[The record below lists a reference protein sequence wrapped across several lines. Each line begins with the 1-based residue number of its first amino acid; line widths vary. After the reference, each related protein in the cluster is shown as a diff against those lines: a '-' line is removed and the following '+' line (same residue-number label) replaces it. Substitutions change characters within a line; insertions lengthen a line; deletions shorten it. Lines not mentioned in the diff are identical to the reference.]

1 MAYFKNLTDKIP
13 QLLSLLDKD
22 ERWLIL
28 VNADPDAL
36 ASALALKRIMV
47 RRVMDV
53 GIGNVNEI
61 MRPDNLAM
69 VRLLRIPLQKVTSN
83 LIVQYDRFALV
94 DSQPHH
100 HPMFQEI
107 KFSLV
112 IDHHPV
118 SQDHP
123 VSAEFQDIR
132 PGYGANSTILTEYL
146 YNLKIRPGKLLAT
159 ALVYGIK
166 TDTQS
171 FERPFADTDI
181 KAFKYLTKF
190 YNSSLLQKIIRSE
203 LHKDWL
209 KYFCQAFKKVK
220 FLGNGLGVCLGN
232 VESPDILVI
241 LADFFLQ
248 IHNISWD
255 MVGGV
260 YDNKLI
266 VIFRGDGLRRDIGK
280 LAAKMFA
287 NYGPAGGHKAMA
299 RAEILLENL
308 NNMHPQQFMWHRFY
322 CVRSKKSIK
331 RKESSLACCK
341 E

>member
-13 QLLSLLDKD
+13 QLLNLLDKQ

-28 VNADPDAL
+28 INADPDAL
-36 ASALALKRIMV
+36 SSALALKRIMA
-47 RRVMDV
+47 RRVLDV
-53 GIGNVNEI
+53 GIGHINEI
-61 MRPDNLAM
+61 SRPDNLAM
-69 VRLLRIPLQKVTSN
+69 IRLLRIPTKKVTSN

-100 HPMFQEI
+100 HPSFQEI
-107 KFSLV
+107 DFSIV
-112 IDHHPV
+112 IDHHPL
-118 SQDHP
+118 SSEHP
-123 VSAEFQDIR
+123 VEADFQDIR
-132 PGYGANSTILTEYL
+132 PDYGANATILTEYL

-171 FERPFADTDI
+171 FERPFAETDI

-190 YNSSLLQKIIRSE
+190 YNSLLLQKIIRSE
-203 LHKDWL
+203 FHKDWL
-209 KYFCQAFKKVK
+209 KYFCQAFRKLK

-260 YDNKLI
+260 YDNKLV
-266 VIFRGDGLRRDIGK
+266 VIFRGDGLRRDMGK
-280 LAAKMFA
+280 LAMKMFSD
-287 NYGPAGGHKAMA
+287 YGPAGGHRAMA
-299 RAEILLENL
+299 RAEVPLENL
-308 NNMHPQQFMWHRFY
+308 NGVHPQQFLWQRFY
-322 CVRSKKSIK
+322 HVRKKS
-331 RKESSLACCK
+331 RKVKSGK
-341 E
+341 EGQKENA